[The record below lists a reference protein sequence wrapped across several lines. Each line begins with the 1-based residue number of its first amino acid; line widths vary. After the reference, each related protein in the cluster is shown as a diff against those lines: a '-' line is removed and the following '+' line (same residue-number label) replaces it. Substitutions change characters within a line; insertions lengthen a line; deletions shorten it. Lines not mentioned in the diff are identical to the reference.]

1 MRRKFWLILSNLL
14 LALFLMST
22 PLVSAQSATI
32 QIMDQNVKSQF
43 RDHITAELTAEH
55 ASEITNVEFFYRVV
69 GQRATNRNVAE
80 FEPGKIIQASYS
92 IDQTQND
99 TYMPPG
105 TELEYWWRLTDVD
118 GDTLKTETEL
128 YIYLDNRFD
137 FKTLHNDRLTL
148 YWYNGGRAFGEA
160 LFKQANKGLDQL
172 EEDIGVSLERPI
184 KIFIYGTHEDLI
196 SALSLSSQEWTG
208 GVAYTDYGVVV
219 IGIRADNLDWG
230 LRAMTHEMTHLVIH
244 QATDNPY
251 GDLPRWL
258 DEGLAVYNED
268 PERLDE
274 QFRETF
280 TEAVEN
286 DSLMTLQTLSS
297 TFPADPMAANLAY
310 GQSGVVVGF
319 IIQNYGS
326 DAMKEL
332 LEIFS
337 EGSLYDDALEKA
349 LGEDTKSLDN
359 AFRAN
364 FGLPP
369 LPGTEA
375 SQTETQQTE
384 ASEPETKTTE
394 SEVTKAEQPET
405 EQGVSEAAAIEEKS
419 ESAGQASETRPRRR
433 GLQCLGGL
441 LPLAALGMLI
451 AQRKRKQ
458 LF

>member
-1 MRRKFWLILSNLL
+1 MKRKFWLILSLL
-14 LALFLMST
+14 VLALFLMST
-22 PLVSAQSATI
+22 PLVSAQNATI

-80 FEPGKIIQASYS
+80 FEPGKTIKASYS

-105 TELEYWWRLTDVD
+105 TELEYWWRLTDAE
-118 GDTLKTETEL
+118 GNTLKTEPEL
-128 YIYLDNRFD
+128 YLYLDNRFD

-184 KIFIYGTHEDLI
+184 KIFIYGTQEDLI
-196 SALSLSSQEWTG
+196 SALSLSAQEWTG

-274 QFRETF
+274 QFQETF
-280 TEAVEN
+280 NEAVTN
-286 DSLMTLQTLSS
+286 NSLMTLQTLSS
-297 TFPADPMAANLAY
+297 TFPADPLAANLAY
-310 GQSGVVVGF
+310 GESGAVVGF
-319 IIQNYGS
+319 IIHNYGS
-326 DAMKEL
+326 DAMKDL

-337 EGSLYDDALEKA
+337 EGSLYDDALEQA
-349 LGEDTKSLDN
+349 LGEDTQSLDN
-359 AFRAN
+359 AFRTSL
-364 FGLPP
+364 GLPS
-369 LPGTEA
+369 LPGTET
-375 SQTETQQTE
+375 SQTESQQTE
-384 ASEPETKTTE
+384 AQKSDTE
-394 SEVTKAEQPET
+394 ATGSEVTKAEQPET
-405 EQGVSEAAAIEEKS
+405 EQVGSGAAVVEEKS
-419 ESAGQASETRPRRR
+419 ASTEQASETRSRRR

-441 LPLAALGMLI
+441 LPLAALGVVI
-451 AQRKRKQ
+451 ARRKRKQ

>member
-1 MRRKFWLILSNLL
+1 MKRNFWLILSLL
-14 LALFLMST
+14 VLALFLMTT
-22 PLVSAQSATI
+22 PLVSAQNATI

-43 RDHITAELTAEH
+43 RDNITAELTAEH

-80 FEPGKIIQASYS
+80 FEPGKTIKASYS

-105 TELEYWWRLTDVD
+105 TELEYWWRLTDAE
-118 GDTLKTETEL
+118 GNTLKTEPEL
-128 YIYLDNRFD
+128 YLYLDNRFD

-160 LFKQANKGLDQL
+160 LFEQANKGLDQL

-184 KIFIYGTHEDLI
+184 KIFIYGTQEDLI
-196 SALSLSSQEWTG
+196 SALSLSAQEWTG

-274 QFRETF
+274 QFQETF
-280 TEAVEN
+280 NEAVAN
-286 DSLMTLQTLSS
+286 NSLMTLQTLSS

-310 GQSGVVVGF
+310 GESGAVVGF
-319 IIQNYGS
+319 IIHNYGS
-326 DAMKEL
+326 DAMKDL

-337 EGSLYDDALEKA
+337 EGSLYDDALEQA
-349 LGEDTKSLDN
+349 LGEDTQSLDN
-359 AFRAN
+359 AFRTRL
-364 FGLPP
+364 GLPP
-369 LPGTEA
+369 LPGTET
-375 SQTETQQTE
+375 SQTESQQTE
-384 ASEPETKTTE
+384 AQKSDTEATE

-405 EQGVSEAAAIEEKS
+405 QAGSGVAVVEEKS
-419 ESAGQASETRPRRR
+419 APTEQASETPSRRR

-441 LPLAALGMLI
+441 LPLAALGVVI
-451 AQRKRKQ
+451 ARRKRKQ

>member
-1 MRRKFWLILSNLL
+1 MKRKFWLILSLLL

-22 PLVSAQSATI
+22 PLVRAQSATI

-55 ASEITNVEFFYRVV
+55 TSEITNVEFFYRVV

-80 FEPGKIIQASYS
+80 FEPGKTIKASYS

-105 TELEYWWRLTDVD
+105 TEFEYWWRLTDAE
-118 GDTLKTETEL
+118 GNTLKTEPKL
-128 YIYLDNRFD
+128 YLYLDNRFD

-196 SALSLSSQEWTG
+196 SALSLSAQEWTG

-219 IGIRADNLDWG
+219 IGIQADSLDWG

-274 QFRETF
+274 QFQETF
-280 TEAVEN
+280 NEAVAN
-286 DSLMTLQTLSS
+286 NSLMTLQTLSS
-297 TFPADPMAANLAY
+297 TFPADPLAANLAY
-310 GQSGVVVGF
+310 GESGAVVGF
-319 IIQNYGS
+319 IIHNYGS

-332 LEIFS
+332 LGIFS
-337 EGSLYDDALEKA
+337 EGSLYDDALEQA
-349 LGEDTKSLDN
+349 LGEDTQSLDN
-359 AFRAN
+359 AFRTSL
-364 FGLPP
+364 GLPP

-375 SQTETQQTE
+375 PQTESQQTE
-384 ASEPETKTTE
+384 VQKSDTKATE

-405 EQGVSEAAAIEEKS
+405 KQVESGAAVVEEKS
-419 ESAGQASETRPRRR
+419 APTEQVNETGSRRR

-441 LPLAALGMLI
+441 LPLAALGVVI
-451 AQRKRKQ
+451 ARRKRKQ